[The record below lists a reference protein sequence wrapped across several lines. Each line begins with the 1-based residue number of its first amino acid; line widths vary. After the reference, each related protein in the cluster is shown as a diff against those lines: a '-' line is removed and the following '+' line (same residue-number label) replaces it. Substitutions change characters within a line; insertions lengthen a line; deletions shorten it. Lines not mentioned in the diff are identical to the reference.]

1 MRATYLVTR
10 WLDRWTQ
17 SNNHPRQNQSKT
29 FKVPVAVISIW
40 VHVPAQNTMPCQIF
54 PESNVKRIRNETGS
68 GSFTERNAIG
78 ASGVEACALT
88 TERFSQRTSGQR
100 CSGRRSR
107 SPRASQATTR
117 TTTTPRTTL
126 QQYQQDYFYW
136 KRFTHL
142 IGRPTKMNR
151 VALTR
156 RIRCDIRRLIKWPSP
171 MIGHSVARL
180 LSMAAVPGI
189 KRRTSSILIGH
200 RWCCDLNQIRLKI
213 KWFRFMILI
222 RLATS
227 DFKSRTLYIFGNV
240 TSAV

>member
-40 VHVPAQNTMPCQIF
+40 VHVSAQNTMPCQIF

-78 ASGVEACALT
+78 ASGAEACALT

-107 SPRASQATTR
+107 SPRASQATT
-117 TTTTPRTTL
+117 RTTL

-171 MIGHSVARL
+171 MIGHSVARH